1 MTNAADGNT
10 VHAFSRAGDG
20 TVTPA
25 GTYGTGGLGSG
36 GGLGNQGS
44 ITLSGDHQFLFVVNA
59 GSDEVSSFAVH
70 PNGLELVDR
79 VSSGGMR
86 PVSLTVHQDVLYVLN
101 AGGEGNI
108 TGFVVGAGGT
118 LDPIAGSTRPL
129 SADAGTGAAQIAFSR
144 TGAFLAV
151 SEKATNVIDIYVVN
165 GDGTASGPYAQP
177 SSGQT
182 PFGLS
187 FGLRNELVVS
197 EAVGASPGEA
207 AASSY
212 RVLSDG
218 TLEVITG
225 TLGNTQTAACWA
237 AVSVDGRFAYTSN
250 TPSNTISG
258 YRIDPKDGSLSLLD
272 ADGLTVSTAAGDRP
286 LDIGFSHDGRYLYV
300 LNSGVGTVGS
310 YAIAGHGALTHL
322 GDTDAVL
329 VPGVANGIA
338 AW

>member
-1 MTNAADGNT
+1 MTNAADGNA
-10 VHAFSRAGDG
+10 VQAFSRAGDG
-20 TVTPA
+20 SVTPA

-44 ITLSGDHQFLFVVNA
+44 ITLGGDNRFLFVVNA
-59 GSDEVSSFAVH
+59 GSDEISSFAIH
-70 PNGLELVDR
+70 PDGLELVDR
-79 VSSGGMR
+79 VSSGGML
-86 PVSLTVHQDVLYVLN
+86 PVSLTVYHDVLYVLN

-108 TGFVVGAGGT
+108 TGFAVGADGS
-118 LDPIAGSTRPL
+118 LDPIAGSTRAL
-129 SADAGTGAAQIAFSR
+129 SAAGGTGAAQIAFSR

-151 SEKATNVIDIYVVN
+151 SEKATNVIDIYVVD
-165 GDGTASGPYAQP
+165 GDGMAAGPYAQP

-197 EAVGASPGEA
+197 EAAGASAGEA

-212 RVLSDG
+212 RVNSDG

-237 AVSVDGRFAYTSN
+237 AVSKNGRFAYTSN

-258 YRIDPKDGSLSLLD
+258 YRIDPKDGSLSLID
-272 ADGLTVSTAAGDRP
+272 EDGLTVSRADGDLP

-310 YAIAGHGALTHL
+310 YAIAADGALTHV
-322 GDTDAVL
+322 GDTAPVL
-329 VPGVANGIA
+329 DPGVANGIA